1 MSFLSDPELLL
12 QALGA
17 FVLPGVALVLFV
29 ESGLLFPFLPGDSL
43 IFTAAML
50 HRQFGFEVWA
60 LILVGVVAAF
70 LGVQVGYWLGA
81 EFGRKLFKPDARILK
96 TEYLDRAEE
105 FFENHGP
112 GSLVLSRFVPIVRT
126 FVPLAAGA
134 ARMNY
139 GKFLLFNAI
148 GALAWVCLMTGAGL
162 LLGLFL
168 LAKIEVF
175 QLFEYFPRLIGF
187 EHFGVASGTAL
198 DGSITIFIRFQISF
212 IASMISSSEAVRTS
226 VT

>member
-162 LLGLFL
+162 LLGQIPFVANNIDVIAILIVL
-168 LAKIEVF
+168 VSVLPI
-175 QLFEYFPRLIGF
+175 LIGYLRKRRADNAAPAPV
-187 EHFGVASGTAL
+187 EAMAPASIEAGNPDL
-198 DGSITIFIRFQISF
+198 GGNTI
-212 IASMISSSEAVRTS
+212 
-226 VT
+226 

>member
-1 MSFLSDPELLL
+1 MSYLSDPELLL

-17 FVLPGVALVLFV
+17 FVLPGLALVLFV

-50 HRQFGFEVWA
+50 HKQFGFEVWT
-60 LILVGVVAAF
+60 LLLVGVLAAF
-70 LGVQVGYWLGA
+70 FGLQVGYWIGA
-81 EFGRKLFKPDARILK
+81 KFGRRLFKPDARILK

-126 FVPLAAGA
+126 FVPIAAGA

-139 GKFLLFNAI
+139 GKFVIYNLI
-148 GALAWVCLMTGAGL
+148 GAVAWLFSMTGAGL
-162 LLGLFL
+162 LLGQIPFV
-168 LAKIEVF
+168 ANNIDVIAI
-175 QLFEYFPRLIGF
+175 LIVLVSVSPIIIGYLKKRHQKKK
-187 EHFGVASGTAL
+187 EGVTEP
-198 DGSITIFIRFQISF
+198 
-212 IASMISSSEAVRTS
+212 EADV
-226 VT
+226 VEQP